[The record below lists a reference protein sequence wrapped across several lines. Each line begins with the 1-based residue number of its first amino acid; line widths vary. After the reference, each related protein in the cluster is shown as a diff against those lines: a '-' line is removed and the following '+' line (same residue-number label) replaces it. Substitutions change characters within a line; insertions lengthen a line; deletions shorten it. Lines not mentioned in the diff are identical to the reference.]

1 MTRPPTKQPT
11 LRAANVV
18 QRLFAQATGMF
29 SGFCMFGWLSTTA
42 PPRLINNN
50 DGGLRLVLC
59 SAEVAGPRMAYWQPR
74 AVLFIDSFEYNDLTE
89 FEGAEDFLVRWP
101 IAGKNHADR

>member
-1 MTRPPTKQPT
+1 MVPM
-11 LRAANVV
+11 AAKK
-18 QRLFAQATGMF
+18 LKEA
-29 SGFCMFGWLSTTA
+29 L
-42 PPRLINNN
+42 L
-50 DGGLRLVLC
+50 
-59 SAEVAGPRMAYWQPR
+59 VAGTSPYWPPR